1 MTEGYSLYSK
11 LVEALFVPM
20 VVVIVLVVSGAWF
33 PIHLDVCRTT
43 LEAALL
49 GGEPV
54 LDGMRLGHVGEGF
67 YFVVAWTQKS
77 FVFVNFLV
85 LEADLR

>member
-33 PIHLDVCRTT
+33 PIHLDVCGTT
-43 LEAALL
+43 LEAA
-49 GGEPV
+49 
-54 LDGMRLGHVGEGF
+54 
-67 YFVVAWTQKS
+67 
-77 FVFVNFLV
+77 FL
-85 LEADLR
+85 